1 MLTTSLNYRLI
12 ADSLPQRLDATAKT
26 PPVAREIAYYLSNIG
41 NVRSLNDF
49 VGDRRIFE
57 FAMRAHGLN
66 DMTYAKAFIRKVL
79 EGGIDSS
86 DGLAS
91 RLADPRYREFAETFN
106 FARYGTATTAFDR
119 TQQGT
124 VDRYTRQILETS
136 AGQDNEGV
144 RLALYFQRKA
154 PQIRS
159 LTGLLA
165 DRALLKVTQTTF
177 NLPASMSTL
186 SLEKQTLMI
195 EQHLNIDD
203 LRTPERLTRLLDRFT
218 NMWDVANGNPTNTS
232 AAVNLVLGRPVSLSL
247 DLLGKLQTLRSK
259 G

>member
-1 MLTTSLNYRLI
+1 MLTTSSIYRTI
-12 ADSLPQRLDATAKT
+12 ADSLPRRLDAAAKN
-26 PPVAREIAYYLSNIG
+26 PPAAREIAFYLANIG
-41 NVRSLNDF
+41 NVRSINDL
-49 VGDRRIFE
+49 VENRRVFE

-79 EGGIDSS
+79 EGGINSR
-86 DGLAS
+86 DGLAT

-106 FARYGTATTAFDR
+106 FVRYGTATTAFER

-124 VDRYTRQILETS
+124 VDRYTQQLLETS

-154 PQIRS
+154 PKLHS

-165 DRALLKVTQTTF
+165 DRALLKVVQTAF
-177 NLPASMSTL
+177 GLPTSMSTL
-186 SLEKQTLMI
+186 SLEKQILMI
-195 EQHLNIDD
+195 EQHVNIDD
-203 LRTPERLTRLLDRFT
+203 LRTPQRLTRMLDRFT
-218 NMWDVANGNPTNTS
+218 NMWDIGNRNPTSTS
-232 AAVNLVLGRPVSLSL
+232 AAVNLVLGRPVSLSP
-247 DLLGKLQTLRSK
+247 DVLGKLQNLRSR